1 MKALFRWPGL
11 TVILLTIVLTM
22 AACDTATGPTTAP
35 ATDTG
40 AQADNLG
47 DTTITLGYMN
57 WTDCEAFTNI
67 AAEVLRAEGYTVEM
81 VAADAGVVYQSL
93 ADNQIDAMLCSWQ
106 PGTHEDY
113 VNTYRDQ
120 MQEATVNLE
129 GAQLG
134 WVVPEYVEL
143 DSIADLQG
151 QSAQFNGQ
159 IVGIDPGAGLMRL
172 SAEALEAYD
181 LAGDYDL
188 VESSDA
194 AMTAALDRAIS
205 QNEPIVVTAWA
216 PHIMWAKYDVK
227 WLEDPQGVLGDAEH
241 ISTMVRNDLPSDSP
255 RAYQVLSQMT
265 IEPETLAGV
274 MLEVQEG
281 KAVEQA
287 AEDFVAAHGDLVS
300 EWTRN

>member
-1 MKALFRWPGL
+1 MKAYFKRIGL
-11 TVILLTIVLTM
+11 AATLLVLALLV
-22 AACDTATGPTTAP
+22 AACNGAMGPTTAP

-40 AQADNLG
+40 AEGANLG

-67 AAEVLRAEGYTVEM
+67 AAEVLRAEGYTVET

-93 ADNQIDAMLCSWQ
+93 ADDQIDAMLCSWQ

-113 VNTYRDQ
+113 VNTYQDE

-134 WVVPEYVEL
+134 WVVPSYVEI

-151 QSAQFNGQ
+151 RGAEFNGQ

-172 SAEALEAYD
+172 SAQALDEYG
-181 LAGDYDL
+181 LAGEYDL

-216 PHIMWAKYDVK
+216 PHIMWARYDVK

-241 ISTMVRNDLPSDSP
+241 ISTMVRSDLPSDSP
-255 RAYQVLSQMT
+255 RAYQILSQMT
-265 IEPETLAGV
+265 IAPETLASV

-281 KAVEQA
+281 KPVEQA
-287 AEDFVAAHGDLVS
+287 AQDFVAAHGDLVS